1 MNAIINGF
9 NIGDALLLT
18 LLFSRTYTAPLF
30 RCNCNEQELV
40 APDARQ
46 AASGDGFTVK
56 SKAPVGVIKGASSH
70 AWVGLYQ
77 TKFSC
82 LGPSVIAGLQH
93 GLNKLPEPGF
103 IAGWVIAINILMD
116 GAFDNP

>member
-1 MNAIINGF
+1 M
-9 NIGDALLLT
+9 
-18 LLFSRTYTAPLF
+18 
-30 RCNCNEQELV
+30 
-40 APDARQ
+40 
-46 AASGDGFTVK
+46 VK
-56 SKAPVGVIKGASSH
+56 SKAVVGVIKDASSH

-77 TKFSC
+77 TQFSG

-103 IAGWVIAINILMD
+103 IAGWVIAIDILMD